1 MAEPR
6 RITDIAADYRAAR
19 DAGEHAAMARFQN
32 EEACLVLLT
41 VLERLAADPAS
52 FLHQVALKGG
62 ILMAGELRSPRASAD
77 IDATAGKQR
86 RVDADQVFRD
96 VREAGREFNV
106 RALGPA
112 ERTTGGEIVHLRFD
126 SLADGGTAKIEVSI
140 REDLVF
146 VVRDAFFDV
155 SDLGLAP
162 FTVPAVAE
170 VELVS
175 EKIRTLVQRAQPRD
189 LFDLHLY
196 LTDSGW
202 HLDPWELRQAVDAK
216 LQTTRVKRWRSGLWK
231 AHLDE
236 IERTWDVTLREWIE
250 PSRIPDFAETV
261 RVVEAR
267 LRALGL

>member
-1 MAEPR
+1 MDTARPR
-6 RITDIAADYRAAR
+6 CAD
-19 DAGEHAAMARFQN
+19 
-32 EEACLVLLT
+32 T
-41 VLERLAADPAS
+41 
-52 FLHQVALKGG
+52 
-62 ILMAGELRSPRASAD
+62 
-77 IDATAGKQR
+77 
-86 RVDADQVFRD
+86 
-96 VREAGREFNV
+96 
-106 RALGPA
+106 
-112 ERTTGGEIVHLRFD
+112 
-126 SLADGGTAKIEVSI
+126 
-140 REDLVF
+140 EDLVF
-146 VVRDAFFDV
+146 AVRDAFFDV

-202 HLDPWELRQAVDAK
+202 HLDPRELRQVVDAK

-236 IERTWDVTLREWIE
+236 IERTWETTLREWIE